1 MLKLK
6 RVAHKLKKKKEEE
19 ANCTTSLEDYQNDTP
34 SNVCLLLECSIS
46 ILNSYPNYEWNDT
59 LLL

>member
-46 ILNSYPNYEWNDT
+46 ILNSYPNYE
-59 LLL
+59 

>member
-6 RVAHKLKKKKEEE
+6 RVAHKLKKKKEE

-46 ILNSYPNYEWNDT
+46 ILNSYPNYE
-59 LLL
+59 

>member
-6 RVAHKLKKKKEEE
+6 RVAHKLNKLKKKKKKE
-19 ANCTTSLEDYQNDTP
+19 NCTIEDYQNDTS

-46 ILNSYPNYEWNDT
+46 ILNSYPNYE
-59 LLL
+59 